1 MTTIF
6 EIPRRIAG
14 IMARWYVAIFFKNF
28 KKTIPTAPLWEG
40 LSLSFPQSGDSWNG
54 YETQFSSIS

>member
-1 MTTIF
+1 
-6 EIPRRIAG
+6 
-14 IMARWYVAIFFKNF
+14 MARWYVAIFFKNF

-40 LSLSFPQSGDSWNG
+40 FSLSFPQSGDSWNG